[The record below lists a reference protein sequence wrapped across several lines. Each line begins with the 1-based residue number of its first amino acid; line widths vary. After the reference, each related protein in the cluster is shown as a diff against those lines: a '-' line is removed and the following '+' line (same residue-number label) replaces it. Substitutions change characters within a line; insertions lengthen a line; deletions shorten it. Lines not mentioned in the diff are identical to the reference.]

1 MTTIRVLS
9 PSRPVAIPAPLT
21 LAPRGVPCAGAHL
34 TLIDNGKPKG
44 REILEMLAEKL
55 RAMMEIGTVEVFAKT
70 TGAGVP
76 LPAAIA
82 AAIAE
87 RSDLVITAIG
97 DCGACS
103 ACSMHDAVQME
114 LHGVPA
120 TVLIT
125 DVFQR
130 SVAAHAHALGA
141 DGYHM
146 VVLPHPVS
154 SRSDERLRTLVHAV
168 APIAFEQLTVP
179 AGALATAG

>member
-1 MTTIRVLS
+1 MTTIQVLS
-9 PSRPVAIPAPLT
+9 PARSVAEAVPVT
-21 LAPRGVPCAGAHL
+21 LAERVAPSASTRL
-34 TLIDNGKPKG
+34 TLIDNGKAKG
-44 REILEMLAEKL
+44 REILEMLAQEL
-55 RAMMEIGTVEVFAKT
+55 RALMPIGTVEVFAKT
-70 TGAGVP
+70 TGAGAP
-76 LPAAIA
+76 LPADVAAAIA
-82 AAIAE
+82 A

-103 ACSMHDAVQME
+103 ACSLHDAIQME

-141 DGYHM
+141 DGYHT

-154 SRSDERLRTLVHAV
+154 SRSDERLRTLVHGV
-168 APIAFEQLTVP
+168 ALTAFEQLTVP
-179 AGALATAG
+179 ARAFATVG